1 MENTFRD
8 LHRDL
13 SDFSGLGATRPTRI
27 RSRAPAPIGTIDSA
41 TRPKRATRDSATR
54 PKIAKNERLGGS
66 AAQPTDAAS
75 GWRSHA
81 AVPQHSG
88 PFPGGGRSFRARSGH
103 QMAGD
108 HPPCRSSRSAAHPMG
123 SSLLGKALACAP
135 LPGCPF
141 AESFR
146 CIRVVASAVFTA
158 GTSLFGS
165 AHYRAGPLVH
175 VRI

>member
-1 MENTFRD
+1 MEEEPPGGATLRARCARVENAFRD

-13 SDFSGLGATRPTRI
+13 SDFSGLGATRPARI
-27 RSRAPAPIGTIDSA
+27 RSRAPAPIGKIDSA

-88 PFPGGGRSFRARSGH
+88 LFPGGAGLSGPDP
-103 QMAGD
+103 ATKWLVII
-108 HPPCRSSRSAAHPMG
+108 P
-123 SSLLGKALACAP
+123 LAVVAAP
-135 LPGCPF
+135 LHTPWGH
-141 AESFR
+141 
-146 CIRVVASAVFTA
+146 
-158 GTSLFGS
+158 
-165 AHYRAGPLVH
+165 HYWAKL
-175 VRI
+175 